1 MVLENEVEGIA
12 RLADISIEKDKL
24 AGFTDQF
31 NNILDY
37 FDILDTV
44 EQEDIEEA
52 ELFNVLREDEIT
64 PSLSQ
69 EDALSNAD
77 DTEDGYI
84 KAPKVM

>member
-1 MVLENEVEGIA
+1 MVSEEEVEGIA
-12 RLADISIEKDKL
+12 KLADISIDKDKL
-24 AGFTDQF
+24 AGITGQF

-44 EQEDIEEA
+44 EYEETEEE
-52 ELFNVLREDEIT
+52 ELFNVLREDETT

-69 EDALSNAD
+69 ADALSNAD
-77 DTEDGYI
+77 ETEEGYI

>member
-1 MVLENEVEGIA
+1 MVSEDEVEGIA
-12 RLADISIEKDKL
+12 KLADISIDKDKL

-31 NNILDY
+31 NNILKY

-44 EQEDIEEA
+44 LYEETEEED
-52 ELFNVLREDEIT
+52 LFNVLREDEIT

-69 EDALSNAD
+69 TDALSNAD
-77 DTEDGYI
+77 ETEEGYI

>member
-1 MVLENEVEGIA
+1 MVLEDEVEGIA
-12 RLADISIEKDKL
+12 RLADISIEKEKL

-44 EQEDIEEA
+44 KQEEIEE
-52 ELFNVLREDEIT
+52 ETLFNVLREDEVT

-69 EDALSNAD
+69 TDALFNAD
-77 DTEDGYI
+77 ETEDGYI